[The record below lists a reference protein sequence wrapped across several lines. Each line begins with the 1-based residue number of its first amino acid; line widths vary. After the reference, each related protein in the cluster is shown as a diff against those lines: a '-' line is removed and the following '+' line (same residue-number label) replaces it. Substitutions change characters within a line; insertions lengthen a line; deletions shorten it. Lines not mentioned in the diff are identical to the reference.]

1 MWAKEMEMHL
11 PKSEY
16 EKKVKTKQN
25 KSLLDFREVVEN

>member
-1 MWAKEMEMHL
+1 MEMHL

-16 EKKVKTKQN
+16 EKKWKQNKTKQN